1 MESVDESSAAVTAGK
16 SSTGKAIDRVT
27 LGPDESGRL
36 DLWLKQVNE
45 SSRGFLSLTK
55 SDVVNF
61 LIRNRKDAF
70 DPKELTQIRGDHY
83 EPGRHVTWLAHEI
96 KAALA
101 CDDLPR
107 VEELQ
112 TELQS
117 VSLLKPKRSS
127 GTNSVNAPTHRVS
140 RRKTKPEKQHERSSV
155 NETVSLET
163 GNG

>member
-1 MESVDESSAAVTAGK
+1 MEPVDESSAAVAVGK
-16 SSTGKAIDRVT
+16 SSPGKSIDRVT
-27 LGPDESGRL
+27 LGPEESGRL
-36 DLWLKQVNE
+36 DSWLKQVNE

-96 KAALA
+96 KTALA
-101 CDDLPR
+101 RDDLPR

-112 TELQS
+112 SELQS

-127 GTNSVNAPTHRVS
+127 GTDAVKSPTHRVS
-140 RRKTKPEKQHERSSV
+140 RRKPKPEKQH
-155 NETVSLET
+155 
-163 GNG
+163 

>member
-1 MESVDESSAAVTAGK
+1 MEPVDESSAAETVRKT
-16 SSTGKAIDRVT
+16 SSGKAIDRVT
-27 LGPDESGRL
+27 IGSEESGRL
-36 DLWLKQVNE
+36 ELWLKQVNE

-70 DPKELTQIRGDHY
+70 DSRELTQIRGDHY
-83 EPGRHVTWLAHEI
+83 EPGRHVTWLANEI

-112 TELQS
+112 SELQS

-127 GTNSVNAPTHRVS
+127 EANALKSPTPRVS
-140 RRKTKPEKQHERSSV
+140 RSKPKPEKQHERSSV

>member
-1 MESVDESSAAVTAGK
+1 MEPLDETFAASAPGK
-16 SSTGKAIDRVT
+16 SSPGKPIDRVT
-27 LGPDESGRL
+27 LGPDESQRL
-36 DLWLKQVNE
+36 DRWLKQVNE

-61 LIRNRKDAF
+61 LIRNRKDEF
-70 DPKELTQIRGDHY
+70 HSKELTQIRSDHF
-83 EPGRHVTWLAHEI
+83 EPGRHVSWLAHEI

-101 CDDLPR
+101 RDDHSR

-112 TELQS
+112 LELQS

-127 GTNSVNAPTHRVS
+127 EENAVKAPTPRVS
-140 RRKTKPEKQHERSSV
+140 RSKPKPEKQHERSSV

>member
-1 MESVDESSAAVTAGK
+1 MESLDEASATVTVSK

-27 LGPDESGRL
+27 LGSEESGRL

-61 LIRNRKDAF
+61 IVRNHKDAF

-83 EPGRHVTWLAHEI
+83 EPVRHVTWLAHEI

-112 TELQS
+112 IELQS
-117 VSLLKPKRSS
+117 VSLLKTKRAS
-127 GTNSVNAPTHRVS
+127 GTNAVKLPTHRVS
-140 RRKTKPEKQHERSSV
+140 RRKPKPEKQNERSSV